1 MKRIA
6 IITTL
11 AILSAAP
18 AGAAQLY
25 RWVDDK
31 GNVEYRDTP
40 PPSSAKKVEEL
51 RSIPTGPQ
59 SSHVTLWNSNCGAP
73 CEQGRAYLTRRG
85 VPFAE
90 MDPANDIEAFK
101 RLTGGTDV
109 PVLFVGTTRI
119 NGFNEKIWES
129 ALDSAGYARTG
140 TPGATAAA
148 RKPRADLPPV
158 RLFTHPE
165 CGAACNGARKVLTG
179 RGIQFE
185 EVVAQEDSAIAELR
199 QVSGDTRVPVLLVG
213 GTVMRGFHEP
223 NYQDLLD
230 AQGFPRRQ

>member
-6 IITTL
+6 ILTAL

-40 PPSSAKKVEEL
+40 PPSSAKKVET
-51 RSIPTGPQ
+51 RSMPTSAQ
-59 SSHVTLWNSNCGAP
+59 SSHVTLWNSDCGAP

-90 MDPANDIEAFK
+90 MDPQHDMETFK
-101 RLTGGTDV
+101 RLTGGTTDV

-129 ALDSAGYARTG
+129 ALDSAGYGRSG
-140 TPGATAAA
+140 TPAAAKGPA

-158 RLFTHPE
+158 RLLTHPE
-165 CGAACNGARKVLTG
+165 CGAACNRARKVLTG
-179 RGIQFE
+179 RGIHFE

-199 QVSGDTRVPVLLVG
+199 QVSGDTRVPV
-213 GTVMRGFHEP
+213 
-223 NYQDLLD
+223 
-230 AQGFPRRQ
+230 